1 MTAMW
6 PDVVDQALQSE
17 LESLLVASGVRY
29 RRDERLVPYH
39 VITYDLETREN
50 EELRLSLEL
59 VSDQLNVCF
68 NDCYLM
74 VEHEAYTSRFGRNPS
89 SMAEWRGECA
99 ETVRAV
105 LRSDLRIALR
115 TWGNTVLGGFLWSR
129 DGKRWTCL
137 GGGGSFL
144 WPLGFKRSRDFNN
157 WMAR

>member
-1 MTAMW
+1 MTARW
-6 PDVVDQALQSE
+6 RDVVDQALQSE

-99 ETVRAV
+99 ETGSAGPASVGAV
-105 LRSDLRIALR
+105 HFSGLWVSSGARTSTTGWHDRPLAALVAGIS
-115 TWGNTVLGGFLWSR
+115 TG
-129 DGKRWTCL
+129 TC
-137 GGGGSFL
+137 
-144 WPLGFKRSRDFNN
+144 
-157 WMAR
+157 A